1 MATCGEWNLLR
12 TLGSGAYSEVKL
24 ARNKTSGDLCALKIM
39 KKDMGYDGGMDD
51 IVKNEVEIMKNLSHP
66 NIINLIDFS
75 DTEQYKQANGAS
87 EDVFYLALELANGG
101 ELFDFIA
108 QTGKF
113 SEEVARFY
121 FHQLCDAFEYLHGNG
136 ISHRDM
142 KPENIML
149 DNEFNL
155 KLADFGFSSNQAK
168 NESRKGTDNYMA
180 PEIHLG
186 QKYSGQCVDLF
197 AAGIILFIMVAQH
210 PPFNKA
216 SPKDPHYK
224 TISANRPDL
233 FWKLHSRNKP
243 GGLEFF
249 SPEFRE
255 LISSMLS
262 FDPVHRPSLAEVR
275 SSAWY
280 TATVPSYDEVKEE
293 FNQRKA
299 ALDESSAQ
307 EDQPFPT
314 EEVDPSVF
322 TRRTVHRGVGGELE
336 DATKL
341 PSLERNCVEYVP
353 EFKRY
358 TQFFSKSDLES
369 LFNTLALFADKVTTE
384 FEFSPEE
391 YSSTLNI
398 LQEEKMVS
406 MTVNILDAGD
416 DTYCVEAVKNNGD
429 RFVFNDVYNKMK
441 QFFGGH
447 ANASEPAS
455 E

>member
-1 MATCGEWNLLR
+1 
-12 TLGSGAYSEVKL
+12 
-24 ARNKTSGDLCALKIM
+24 
-39 KKDMGYDGGMDD
+39 MGYDSGMND
-51 IVKNEVEIMKNLSHP
+51 IVKNEVEIMKNLNHP

-75 DTEQYKQANGAS
+75 DTEEHTKPNGVS
-87 EDVFYLALELANGG
+87 TPVFYLALELANGG

-113 SEEVARFY
+113 SEKVARYY

-136 ISHRDM
+136 VSHRDM
-142 KPENIML
+142 KPENVML

-155 KLADFGFSSNQAK
+155 KLADFGFSSSKAQ

-216 SPKDPHYK
+216 SPKDHHYK
-224 TISANRPDL
+224 TISANRSDL

-243 GGLEFF
+243 SGMEFF

-255 LISSMLS
+255 LISQMLS

-275 SSAWY
+275 ESDWY
-280 TATVPSYDEVKEE
+280 KGEVPTYEEIKEE

-299 ALDESSAQ
+299 TLDQEAMQ
-307 EDQPFPT
+307 EDQAYPS

-336 DATKL
+336 DTTKL
-341 PSLERNCVEYVP
+341 PSLERNCVEYIP

-391 YSSTLNI
+391 YTSTLNI
-398 LQEEKMVS
+398 LQDDKMVS
-406 MTVNILDAGD
+406 MTVNILNAGEGV
-416 DTYCVEAVKNNGD
+416 YCVEAVKNSGD
-429 RFVFNDVYNKMK
+429 RFVFSDIYNKMR

-447 ANASEPAS
+447 ANASEPAH